1 MSNNLKRKL
10 MRTQLTKA
18 IGKCRKCVY
27 GIEAAGKGKE
37 RCDEC
42 LNSKVHCNFKR
53 IKR

>member
-10 MRTQLTKA
+10 MRTQLTKI
-18 IGKCRKCVY
+18 IGKCRKCVH
-27 GIEAAGKGKE
+27 GIQAAGVGKE

-42 LNSKVHCNFKR
+42 LKSKTYCNFKR